1 MEIRT
6 FNIFSVK
13 YIKIKVFSN
22 YKWKK
27 LSKKNTTEK
36 DAHMTNLNKYVGF
49 VRGVHYVNMDE
60 EKQFVKNAAAA
71 LYVFMDEKTQNAKN
85 VTVDPDVNIPK

>member
-1 MEIRT
+1 MEIRI

-27 LSKKNTTEK
+27 LSKKNTNQK
-36 DAHMTNLNKYVGF
+36 DALITNLNKYVGI
-49 VRGVHYVNMDE
+49 VRGVPYVNMDE
-60 EKQFVKNAAAA
+60 EKQFVKNAVEA
-71 LYVFMDEKTQNAKN
+71 LYVFMDEKTQNVKN
-85 VTVDPDVNIPK
+85 VTVVPDVNIPK